1 MSIIVMPSLC
11 YEYSFLDIFEG
22 GGGGKGIYILIHVLI
37 LNTCVQLSHIENP
50 AVNEFCN

>member
-11 YEYSFLDIFEG
+11 YESHSWKFLG
-22 GGGGKGIYILIHVLI
+22 GGEGVYILIHVLI